1 VTGKNCVD
9 LIITEL
15 AVFQV
20 DKENGL
26 RLVEI
31 AEGVSTEDIKAA
43 TGSPFEISNDLKPM
57 GQI

>member
-1 VTGKNCVD
+1 MVTA
-9 LIITEL
+9 TQ

-43 TGSPFEISNDLKPM
+43 TGSPFEVS
-57 GQI
+57 